1 MNSNEIVCFIDMF
14 SIYQKVQYNDGQEEQ
29 VSLANLPSF
38 LPQVCSEE
46 NISKIHLYGDAI
58 FCNGVNLA
66 TKFQIPLPAAT
77 ATRPSRSA

>member
-29 VSLANLPSF
+29 VSLANLSSF

-58 FCNGVNLA
+58 FCNGIADKIRTSEITTYGENNLEIEVN
-66 TKFQIPLPAAT
+66 
-77 ATRPSRSA
+77 